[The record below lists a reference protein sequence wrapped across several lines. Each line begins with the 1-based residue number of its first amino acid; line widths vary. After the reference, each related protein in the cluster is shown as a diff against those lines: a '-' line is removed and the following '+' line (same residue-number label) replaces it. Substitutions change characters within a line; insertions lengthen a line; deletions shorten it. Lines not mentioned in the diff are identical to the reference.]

1 MMRSGL
7 ISVLGVLGVLSPAAA
22 MAQEPPGA
30 APLEPAYSGNRPL
43 GLYPGGESE
52 YVRNGRAMRRVGIPL
67 TIAGAIALPM
77 GIVLTS
83 VAAGCAYT
91 GACSYPAYAALTGFG
106 LVGVIGGVGALGA
119 GIPLWAI
126 GTHRLRRAGL
136 GDVRASLLPGFGVE
150 GPGQATGRLLLTLT
164 Y

>member
-1 MMRSGL
+1 MRSGL

-106 LVGVIGGVGALGA
+106 LVGMAARRRRHA
-119 GIPLWAI
+119 G
-126 GTHRLRRAGL
+126 RA
-136 GDVRASLLPGFGVE
+136 R
-150 GPGQATGRLLLTLT
+150 GRLPPDFQRECGQPCPARRFCQKVSW
-164 Y
+164 